1 MLAVVIVLVVV
12 VALVCVVVT
21 GLLRSHADILRA
33 LHQLGAGVADP
44 AAAAVGPQ
52 PVGMPTVPGAAAMA
66 GGGLA
71 MPSVPAERDGTS
83 VHDISGTTPGGDAIA
98 VSVTAA
104 PLTLFAF
111 LSSGCS
117 SCQAMWAALGDPAQV
132 GALPGEV
139 RVVAVTKGPEMETPD
154 GVAARAPRGITVVM
168 STEAWGDYEVPGSP
182 FFILVDGRGR
192 RIGEGVA
199 NQFSQIVD
207 LVRRADADTRPPGA
221 ARGGGGGSVSR
232 AGALGLDGAEREAA
246 NDAEL
251 AAAGILPGDPSLY
264 PRSLDDVFAA
274 TESLAA
280 PRRDGR

>member
-44 AAAAVGPQ
+44 DAPAAGPQ
-52 PVGMPTVPGAAAMA
+52 PVGIPTVAGA
-66 GGGLA
+66 GGQAPGGLH
-71 MPSVPAERDGTS
+71 MPSVPAERDGVS
-83 VHDISGTTPGGDAIA
+83 VHDVAGTTPGGDAIV
-98 VSVTAA
+98 VSVTTA

-132 GALPGEV
+132 GALPAGV
-139 RVVAVTKGPEMETPD
+139 RVAAVTKGPEMESPD
-154 GVAARAPRGITVVM
+154 AVAARAPRGVTVVM
-168 STEAWGDYEVPGSP
+168 STDAWGDYEVPGSP
-182 FFILVDGRGR
+182 FFILIDAAGR
-192 RIGEGVA
+192 RVGEGVA

-207 LVRRADADTRPPGA
+207 LVRRADADTRPPGTPTP
-221 ARGGGGGSVSR
+221 GSVSR
-232 AGALGLDGAEREAA
+232 AGALGLDGPEREAA

-264 PRSLDDVFAA
+264 PQSLDDVFAA
-274 TESLAA
+274 TEQLAA
-280 PRRDGR
+280 PRQEAR